1 MEPHGDR
8 STEAEG
14 DFPWPTQQAETRLPL
29 AGGMLLSSLADNWWL
44 LLLRGLSAIAFG
56 ILAFFWP
63 GLTLLTL
70 ILLWGVYALC
80 DGVFA
85 LGAAIF
91 AKGGDMGPRWWLALA
106 GIVSIFAGAV
116 TFLYP
121 GMTALVLLMF
131 IAAWAIIIGL
141 LQIWGAIEWRK
152 VLDDAWLLA
161 LNGVLAVAFGA
172 ILFAWPGSGAVALV
186 WMIGWFAL
194 VFGCLN
200 VALSFRLKKFKR
212 PA

>member
-1 MEPHGDR
+1 M
-8 STEAEG
+8 A
-14 DFPWPTQQAETRLPL
+14 QAHARPDSPL
-29 AGGMLLSSLADNWWL
+29 AGLLSSLADNWWL
-44 LLLRGLSAIAFG
+44 LLLRGVAAIAFG

-70 ILLWGVYALC
+70 TLLWGIYALA
-80 DGVFA
+80 DGLLA
-85 LGAAIF
+85 LWAAIA
-91 AKGGDMGPRWWLALA
+91 AKGGDMAPRWWLALA
-106 GIVSIFAGAV
+106 GIVSILAGLV

-161 LNGVLAVAFGA
+161 LNGVLSIAFGA
-172 ILFAWPGSGAVALV
+172 ILFAQPGAGAVALV

>member
-1 MEPHGDR
+1 
-8 STEAEG
+8 
-14 DFPWPTQQAETRLPL
+14 
-29 AGGMLLSSLADNWWL
+29 
-44 LLLRGLSAIAFG
+44 
-56 ILAFFWP
+56 
-63 GLTLLTL
+63 
-70 ILLWGVYALC
+70 
-80 DGVFA
+80 
-85 LGAAIF
+85 
-91 AKGGDMGPRWWLALA
+91 
-106 GIVSIFAGAV
+106 
-116 TFLYP
+116 
-121 GMTALVLLMF
+121 MF

>member
-116 TFLYP
+116 R
-121 GMTALVLLMF
+121 
-131 IAAWAIIIGL
+131 AIIIGL